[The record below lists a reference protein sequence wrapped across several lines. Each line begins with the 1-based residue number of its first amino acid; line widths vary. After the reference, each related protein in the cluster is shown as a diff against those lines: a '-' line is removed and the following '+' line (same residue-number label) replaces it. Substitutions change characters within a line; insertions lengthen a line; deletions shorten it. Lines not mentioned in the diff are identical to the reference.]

1 MCCLYGK
8 TWCNRKN
15 YNQIMVVEKR
25 FWEEVIGYVS
35 ENKVDKRWT
44 LRSNVDDKAHGSLRI
59 VSHPD
64 LKPGHLRAFIS
75 LVTSRKGKTKKE
87 ITKLMEKY
95 KIEQHE
101 LEAYSID
108 EDIITIDNTYSDR
121 YQELETM
128 FGVEIF
134 KRKKK

>member
-1 MCCLYGK
+1 M
-8 TWCNRKN
+8 
-15 YNQIMVVEKR
+15 IEER
-25 FWEEVIGYVS
+25 FWEEVIGYVT
-35 ENKVDKRWT
+35 ENQIDKRWT

-75 LVTSRKGKTKKE
+75 LVTSRKQKTE
-87 ITKLMEKY
+87 QETIDLMEKY

-101 LEAYSID
+101 LEAYSIN
-108 EDIITIDNTYSDR
+108 EDIITIDKTYSDR

-134 KRKKK
+134 KRRKK